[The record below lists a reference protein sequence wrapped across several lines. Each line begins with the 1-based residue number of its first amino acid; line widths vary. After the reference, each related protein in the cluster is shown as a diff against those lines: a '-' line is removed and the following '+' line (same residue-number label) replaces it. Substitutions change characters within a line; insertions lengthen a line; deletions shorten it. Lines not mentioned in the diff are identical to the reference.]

1 MQTEYELGKNIFIF
15 PAELKDTKA
24 YTSNQ
29 HLSGDREAL
38 LLYQKTSFQA
48 VMLLFPK

>member
-15 PAELKDTKA
+15 PEELKDKKA
-24 YTSNQ
+24 HMSNY
-29 HLSGDREAL
+29 HLSGNREVL
-38 LLYQKTSFQA
+38 LLYQKASFQA